1 MKNIFFSL
9 FLSLLTV
16 AFLPSCKPAMDPE
29 LKGIENVR
37 IGRVGLTGSNLTFD
51 ILFFNPNNYRLK
63 LKEASGDAWLD
74 GNPLGHFTV
83 DTVVHIPAQGDFRLP
98 VQMEMDMK
106 YLVENISAAFT
117 DKIVTLKLDGKARAG
132 KGLLFINYP
141 LRFEAK
147 QKFRELMK

>member
-1 MKNIFFSL
+1 MKNCFPGIL
-9 FLSLLTV
+9 FCLLAV
-16 AFLPSCKPAMDPE
+16 AFLPSCQSVKDPE

-37 IGRVGLTGSNLTFD
+37 IGRIGISRSNLTFD
-51 ILFFNPNNYRLK
+51 MVFFNPNNYRMK

-83 DTVVHIPAQGDFRLP
+83 DTLVHIPALGDFRMP
-98 VQMEMDMK
+98 VQMEMDMS

-117 DKIVTLKLDGKARAG
+117 DKLVTLKLDGKARAG
-132 KGLLFINYP
+132 KGLIFINYP

-147 QKFRELMK
+147 QKFSELLK